1 KYIGNFRDYNIS
13 KSEPVLNGATV
24 AYTNHLLIKDTLEY
38 DFNEEKNYNYSNK
51 SHDEI
56 ISHIA
61 TFTSNIWQVHPFGEG
76 NTRTTALF
84 IQKYIQYLGLG
95 DMNNEIFKDNSRYF
109 RNALVRANFRDI
121 SKGIYEDDNFL
132 YKFFSNL
139 LLETNYELNDQDLYV
154 AKEEEK
160 NFDDIENDVEL

>member
-1 KYIGNFRDYNIS
+1 
-13 KSEPVLNGATV
+13 
-24 AYTNHLLIKDTLEY
+24 
-38 DFNEEKNYNYSNK
+38 
-51 SHDEI
+51 
-56 ISHIA
+56 
-61 TFTSNIWQVHPFGEG
+61 
-76 NTRTTALF
+76 
-84 IQKYIQYLGLG
+84 
-95 DMNNEIFKDNSRYF
+95 MNNEIFKDNSRYF